1 MKHGRLNGG
10 ESIGGGSAMRVSGR
24 GKLSLGVAAV
34 AGVLVVGAALAETA
48 ASPLPAAVQRLLD
61 CRATGAD
68 AARLSCYDAAVSDLG
83 RLISSGDL
91 VVVDHERVVAVK
103 RQAFGFALPSL
114 SLFERSDKAV
124 ELHQI
129 AGTVARAT
137 QQSDGKWLIELED
150 GGVWQQTDNERL
162 SRYPHKGSKAEIRKK
177 SLGSYF
183 LNLDGQRAL
192 RMRRVQ

>member
-1 MKHGRLNGG
+1 
-10 ESIGGGSAMRVSGR
+10 MRVLR
-24 GKLSLGVAAV
+24 CGKLALGIAAV

-61 CRATGAD
+61 CRATSAE
-68 AARLSCYDAAVSDLG
+68 AARLACYDAAVSELG

-114 SLFERSDKAV
+114 SLFERGDKAV
-124 ELHQI
+124 ELQQI
-129 AGTVARAT
+129 TGAVARAT
-137 QQSDGKWLIELED
+137 LQSDGKWLIELED
-150 GGVWQQTDNERL
+150 GGVWQQTDNEHL
-162 SRYPHKGSKAEIRKK
+162 SRYPHKGSTAEVRKK

-183 LNLDGQRAL
+183 MNLDGQRAL
-192 RMRRVQ
+192 RMRRMQ